1 MDNESPQ
8 ALLQSSGTGVAHPG
22 VVPAQGGAAPQVLQL
37 ILAAQPD
44 VVVIKSEVKT
54 NVRHPVDEVIMPG
67 DVIPVY
73 VPIHGDAAVGPS

>member
-22 VVPAQGGAAPQVLQL
+22 VVPAQGGAAPHGAQL
-37 ILAAQPD
+37 MLAAQPG

-54 NVRHPVDEVIMPG
+54 NVRHPVDEVTMPG
-67 DVIPVY
+67 DVIPEN
-73 VPIHGDAAVGPS
+73 VPINGDPVVGPS